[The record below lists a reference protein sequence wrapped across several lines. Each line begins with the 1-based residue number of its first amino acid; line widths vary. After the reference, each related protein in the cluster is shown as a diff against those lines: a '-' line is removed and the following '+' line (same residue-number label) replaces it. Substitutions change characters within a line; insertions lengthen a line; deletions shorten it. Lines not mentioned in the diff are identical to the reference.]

1 MQQPHTPVDG
11 VTTVGPAATAGEQMP
26 ARRGGLS
33 GRTVLFT
40 LLAAAVAGVL
50 AGALFGISGKNKG
63 QDQANGTQP
72 SPAPVVEISP
82 KSVESF
88 DPSGGSG
95 FRDEGGDLWSTQT
108 YKTAEFGKLKPGV
121 GLLLDLGDARA
132 VSDVTI
138 PKATSGLKIQLMAG
152 DEAPTG
158 SVDGMTGV
166 DDATTGDGAT
176 SLSGAKGGEHRYW
189 LVWVTELAP
198 SGDGFAAEVQT
209 PVVKGPAS

>member
-11 VTTVGPAATAGEQMP
+11 ITSVGPAMP
-26 ARRGGLS
+26 SDGPAPAQRRGPS

-50 AGALFGISGKNKG
+50 VGALIANVGKKG
-63 QDQANGTQP
+63 TQDQATDTP
-72 SPAPVVEISP
+72 SAQANAVEISP

-95 FRDEGGDLWSTQT
+95 FRDKGDVWSTQT
-108 YKTAEFGKLKPGV
+108 YKTAQFGKLKPGV

-138 PKATSGLKIQLMAG
+138 PKATSGLTVQLLAG
-152 DEAPTG
+152 DEAPSG

-176 SLSGAKGGEHRYW
+176 SLSGAKGGQHRYW
-189 LVWVTELAP
+189 LVWVTELAAI
-198 SGDGFAAEVQT
+198 GDGYAAEMQT
-209 PVVKGPAS
+209 PVIKGPAN

>member
-1 MQQPHTPVDG
+1 M
-11 VTTVGPAATAGEQMP
+11 
-26 ARRGGLS
+26 
-33 GRTVLFT
+33 LFT

-50 AGALFGISGKNKG
+50 VGALIAFAFGNRSGN
-63 QDQANGTQP
+63 QAAETP
-72 SPAPVVEISP
+72 PAATASPVEISP

-108 YKTAEFGKLKPGV
+108 YKTAKFGALKPGV
-121 GLLLDLGDARA
+121 GLLLDLGKARS

-138 PKATSGLKIQLMAG
+138 PQATAGLTVQLLAG

-158 SVDGMTGV
+158 SVDSMTAV
-166 DDATTGDGAT
+166 DDGTTGDGAT
-176 SLSGAKGGEHRYW
+176 SLSGADGGERRYW

-198 SGDGFAAEVQT
+198 SGGGFSAEMQT
-209 PVVKGPAS
+209 PVVRGPAS